1 MAESPG
7 EGQVLTS
14 LGMALTS
21 GISAKDFY
29 LYKILVSEQ
38 KDLGLAFIL
47 MERLNF
53 QIAWATKEEEAIE
66 VVVSYGQRQ
75 LGGTL

>member
-1 MAESPG
+1 MAESLG

-21 GISAKDFY
+21 GIRAKGFY

-38 KDLGLAFIL
+38 KDLGLAFSSN
-47 MERLNF
+47 EKT
-53 QIAWATKEEEAIE
+53 QISDGLGNQRRRSHRGCCTAYE
-66 VVVSYGQRQ
+66 SYG
-75 LGGTL
+75 